1 MTKEDFVNEIFM
13 NGINISLFALPFK
26 DLLIN
31 IGVNE
36 EKRQAAIRH
45 LKDLCSDINFLLNG
59 LRTEEDFIRYSR
71 DYEES
76 KRRWLAFLKENGI
89 ADDPEKMKE
98 YKEVMKSFVS
108 LFEKPGL

>member
-45 LKDLCSDINFLLNG
+45 LKDLCSDTNYLLNG
-59 LRTEEDFIRYSR
+59 LRSDEDFKKYSK
-71 DYEES
+71 DYDEAH
-76 KRRWLAFLKENGI
+76 RRWLEFLKDNGL
-89 ADDPEKMKE
+89 DTQEKLDE
-98 YKEVMKSFVS
+98 YKEIVRKFIN
-108 LFEKPGL
+108 LLEK